1 MYGGGPNNPF
11 REEENEPSGNF
22 GSGNQFF
29 SRAEGGIVGGDGN
42 GLAGLNNLEI
52 EQKMG
57 LSQYQQQV
65 DSHLLPQEQR
75 DKMRYG
81 GNYLNIKED
90 K

>member
-1 MYGGGPNNPF
+1 MYGGQYKPF

-29 SRAEGGIVGGDGN
+29 SRAEGGGMAGGDGA
-42 GLAGLNNLEI
+42 GLGALNNLEI

-57 LSQYQQQV
+57 LNQFQQQV
-65 DSHLLPQEQR
+65 DNHLLPQEQR
-75 DKMRYG
+75 DKLRYG
-81 GNYLNIKED
+81 GNYLNIKEE